1 MKMNI
6 LPWLTLAMLAAPL
19 ATLTHAAPGDLDSLD
34 ADVVGEYVLA
44 TAVQADGKTIVGGK
58 FSSVHGVPRQNIARL
73 NVDGTLD
80 ASFDPKA
87 NGTVL
92 SVAVQPDGTVLLGGS
107 FTSLQPNGAA
117 APTSRLRIARLN
129 GDGTLAPGFSPE
141 VDSTV
146 FDIAVQTDGKVLLAG
161 IFNTLKAHGAAA
173 PIPRPFIA
181 RVNADGTLD
190 AGFDPNA
197 NSYIVSVELQAN
209 GKVLLGGFFTTL
221 QPNGA
226 ATPSARKFLARVHED
241 GTLDAG
247 FDPTPND
254 GVRSVTVQADGKV
267 LLGGTFTTLQPNGAA
282 SPIPRQFIARVNEDG
297 TLDMGF
303 DPKANNYVLSTAV
316 QTNGKVL
323 LSGFFTTLQPNGAA
337 IPTARQRIGR
347 VNEDGS
353 LDSSFDPNAN
363 GAVYSVAM
371 QADGKV
377 FLGGSFTSLQPNAAP
392 TATPRNLFARTE
404 NDPPSQTLAASGPTT
419 IVWQRGGGAPE
430 VSRVTFDL
438 STNAGASWTPL
449 GSATRIGT
457 TANWQR
463 TGLALPPDGS
473 LRARGIATGGYSGGS
488 SGIVELVT
496 AFSASLT
503 PIQQWKLAKLGDAN
517 APDLGDTD
525 LDGLVHL
532 AEYALNVSPT
542 AFTAP
547 LAVARFTYAEG
558 ERLRIFFTRDPT
570 SNDVTLEVQSAS
582 SPAGPWT
589 TVATSALGGVTTGPG
604 YVGGE
609 DAASGLK
616 TVEVRDIVNIS
627 PATPSRYLRVKVTH

>member
-6 LPWLTLAMLAAPL
+6 LPWLTLALLAAPL
-19 ATLTHAAPGDLDSLD
+19 ARSTHAAPGDLDPLD
-34 ADVVGEYVLA
+34 ARIVGEYVLA
-44 TAVQADGKTIVGGK
+44 TAAQADGKTIVGGK
-58 FSSVHGVPRQNIARL
+58 FTSVLGVPRQNIARL

-80 ASFDPKA
+80 ASFDPQA

-92 SVAVQPDGTVLLGGS
+92 SVAAQPDGTILLGGS

-117 APTSRLRIARLN
+117 APTSRLRLARLN
-129 GDGTLAPGFSPE
+129 ADGALAPGFSPE

-146 FDIAVQTDGKVLLAG
+146 FDIAVQADGKVLLAG

-190 AGFDPNA
+190 AGFDPNP

-209 GKVLLGGFFTTL
+209 GRVLLGGFFTTL

-226 ATPSARKFLARVHED
+226 VTPIARQFLARVNED

-247 FDPTPND
+247 FDPKTND
-254 GVRSVTVQADGKV
+254 AVRSVAVQADGKV

-303 DPKANNYVLSTAV
+303 DPKANDYVLSTAV
-316 QTNGKVL
+316 QANGKVL
-323 LSGFFTTLQPNGAA
+323 LGGTFTTLQPNGALA
-337 IPTARQRIGR
+337 PAARQRIGR
-347 VNEDGS
+347 VNADGS
-353 LDSSFDPNAN
+353 LDTSFDPKAS

-371 QADGKV
+371 QADGRV
-377 FLGGSFTSLQPNAAP
+377 FLGGSFTSLQPNGAP
-392 TATPRNLFARTE
+392 TVTLRNLFARTE
-404 NDPPSQTLAASGPTT
+404 NDPPTQTLAASGPTT

-430 VSRVTFDL
+430 LSRATFDL
-438 STNAGASWTPL
+438 STNAGASWTTL
-449 GSATRIGT
+449 GTATRQGT

-463 TGLALPPDGS
+463 TGLALPASGL
-473 LRARGIATGGYSGGS
+473 LRARGASAGGYSGGS
-488 SGIVELVT
+488 LGVIEQVS
-496 AFSASLT
+496 AFTSTLT

-525 LDGLVHL
+525 FDGLVHL
-532 AEYALNVSPT
+532 AEYALNMSPT
-542 AFTAP
+542 AFTP
-547 LAVARFTYAEG
+547 PPIVTRFTYPEG
-558 ERLRIFFTRDPT
+558 DRLRVSFTRDPT
-570 SNDVTLEVQSAS
+570 SNDVTLEVQSAAN
-582 SPAGPWT
+582 PAGPWT
-589 TVATSALGGVTTGPG
+589 TVATSALGGVTTGSG
-604 YVGGE
+604 YVGG
-609 DAASGLK
+609 DNATPGLK
-616 TVEVRDIVNIS
+616 IVEVRDTVNIS